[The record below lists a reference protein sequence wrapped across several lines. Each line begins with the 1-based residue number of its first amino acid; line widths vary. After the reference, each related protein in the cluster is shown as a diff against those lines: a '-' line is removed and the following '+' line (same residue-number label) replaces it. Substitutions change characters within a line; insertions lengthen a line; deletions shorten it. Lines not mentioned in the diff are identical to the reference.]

1 MARRLLLIDD
11 SEQWTKMV
19 ARMAALLGFAVERC
33 NDPMLALDAFVA
45 VKPDVVM
52 LDMCMPEKDGIE
64 VLNEILLTDIP
75 AKVVLTSG
83 YGAAFLGLANDA
95 AKFHGRTDVST
106 LSKPFRASDLTE
118 VLSSG

>member
-11 SEQWTKMV
+11 SEQWTKLV
-19 ARMAALLGFAVERC
+19 ARMAEPLGFEVERC

-45 VKPDVVM
+45 AKPDVVM

-64 VLNEILLTDIP
+64 VLNEILLTAIP
-75 AKVVLTSG
+75 TKVVLTSG

-95 AKFHGRTDVST
+95 ASFHGRTDIS
-106 LSKPFRASDLTE
+106 P
-118 VLSSG
+118 